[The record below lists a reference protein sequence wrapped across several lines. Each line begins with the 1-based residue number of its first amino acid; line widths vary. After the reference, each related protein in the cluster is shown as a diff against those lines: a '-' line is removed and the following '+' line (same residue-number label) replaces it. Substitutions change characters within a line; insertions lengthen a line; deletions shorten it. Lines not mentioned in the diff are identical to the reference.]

1 MNSRPLMSSLAVAA
15 VIGAGISAAVAPA
28 SASPA
33 DASCASGYCVWSGAN
48 YTGTK
53 VVLDIQGVNS
63 CITPSAPGY
72 DAARSAASTGD
83 VYFWSS
89 SPRRTA
95 PVPDRRPCIKPCRR
109 STRRCGVSRHLS
121 SVFDGVG
128 QVSASYRAV
137 RTT

>member
-53 VVLDIQGVNS
+53 VVLDIHGVNS

-83 VYFWSS
+83 VYYLEFFA
-89 SPRRTA
+89 TA
-95 PVPDRRPCIKPCRR
+95 DCTGPGQTAMYQTVPTFDTPMR
-109 STRRCGVSRHLS
+109 GVKAFIIR
-121 SVFDGVG
+121 F
-128 QVSASYRAV
+128 
-137 RTT
+137 